1 MTATLLN
8 ERHTR
13 IFWDGSSLRTTITK
27 HVPSFA
33 PVAQHHLF
41 LLDTTMERNFPWLYH
56 QISSRGEDFNLL
68 FIVSNSSIKFMSA
81 FKHRHSF
88 SKLGESK
95 SLHFWKDQLSG
106 NSNIFQSRQ
115 NSIGFLYQQVS
126 LSPFWVK
133 DQNKL
138 WRRNFV
144 QSTYVG
150 HSLRL

>member
-1 MTATLLN
+1 M
-8 ERHTR
+8 
-13 IFWDGSSLRTTITK
+13 

-106 NSNIFQSRQ
+106 NSDIFQIRQ
-115 NSIGFLYQQVS
+115 NSIGSLYQQVS
-126 LSPFWVK
+126 LSPFLCQRPK
-133 DQNKL
+133 QTLKEKL
-138 WRRNFV
+138 CTEHLSR
-144 QSTYVG
+144 
-150 HSLRL
+150 SLPQIIEYEKYPILESFLGFF